1 VFPHRKHLAREKFT
15 EEIFHGNEEESREE
29 EKETLTVARGRYL
42 AWALSEFQEASREK
56 HLLRGFFIGSS
67 SGVGRSSLAASKGGA
82 GILCCVC
89 GGDALHRYDV
99 SG

>member
-1 VFPHRKHLAREKFT
+1 LGYIGDWMSSHTENTLQGKSST

-56 HLLRGFFIGSS
+56 HLLRGFFNCRTSL
-67 SGVGRSSLAASKGGA
+67 RS
-82 GILCCVC
+82 
-89 GGDALHRYDV
+89 
-99 SG
+99 